1 METICLHFEL
11 PAPAEPMAEPNRTAR
26 RLARENRILRRT
38 CAACLAVMFAAL
50 AWYAWDGLRTRKTYD
65 LLKTSARQTA
75 QAAEQRA
82 QDYRAEADRLQCQL
96 DGANRRADEYQ
107 TEAEDLQRQL
117 DAVTAAYM
125 EGTEQ

>member
-26 RLARENRILRRT
+26 RLARENRILRRA
-38 CAACLAVMFAAL
+38 CAACLAAMFAAL
-50 AWYAWDGLRTRKTYD
+50 AWYAWDGLQTRKTYD

-82 QDYRAEADRLQCQL
+82 QDYRSEADRLQCQL
-96 DGANRRADEYQ
+96 DGANQRADEYQ

>member
-11 PAPAEPMAEPNRTAR
+11 PATAEPMAEPNRTAR

-38 CAACLAVMFAAL
+38 CAACLAAMFAAL
-50 AWYAWDGLRTRKTYD
+50 AWDGWQTHKTYD

-82 QDYRAEADRLQCQL
+82 QDYRAEAERLQCQL
-96 DGANRRADEYQ
+96 DGANQRADEYQ
-107 TEAEDLQRQL
+107 TEAEDLQRRL

>member
-26 RLARENRILRRT
+26 RLARENRILRRA
-38 CAACLAVMFAAL
+38 CAACLAAMFAAL
-50 AWYAWDGLRTRKTYD
+50 AWYAWDGLQTRKTYD

-82 QDYRAEADRLQCQL
+82 KGYQTAANLLQNQL
-96 DGANRRADEYQ
+96 DEAELRAD
-107 TEAEDLQRQL
+107 TLQQEL
-117 DAVTAAYM
+117 DALRAVT
-125 EGTEQ
+125 GVQDNGNQ

>member
-1 METICLHFEL
+1 MTGVQ
-11 PAPAEPMAEPNRTAR
+11 
-26 RLARENRILRRT
+26 T
-38 CAACLAVMFAAL
+38 CALPI
-50 AWYAWDGLRTRKTYD
+50 
-65 LLKTSARQTA
+65 S

-96 DGANRRADEYQ
+96 DGANQRADEYQ

>member
-38 CAACLAVMFAAL
+38 CAACLAAMFAAL
-50 AWYAWDGLRTRKTYD
+50 AWYAWDGLQTRKTYD

-82 QDYRAEADRLQCQL
+82 KGYQTAANLLQNQL
-96 DGANRRADEYQ
+96 DEAELRAD
-107 TEAEDLQRQL
+107 TLQQEL
-117 DAVTAAYM
+117 DALRAVT
-125 EGTEQ
+125 GVQDNGNR

>member
-1 METICLHFEL
+1 MEATCLCFVL
-11 PAPAEPMAEPNRTAR
+11 PAPAEPTAKPNRTAR
-26 RLARENRILRRT
+26 RLAKENRILRRT
-38 CAACLAVMFAAL
+38 CAACLAVMFASL
-50 AWYAWDGLRTRKTYD
+50 AWYAWDGRQTRKTYD

-96 DGANRRADEYQ
+96 AGAEQRASEYKAA
-107 TEAEDLQRQL
+107 AEDLQRQL

-125 EGTEQ
+125 EGAEQ

>member
-11 PAPAEPMAEPNRTAR
+11 RAPAEPMAEPNRTAR

-38 CAACLAVMFAAL
+38 CAACLAAMFAAL
-50 AWYAWDGLRTRKTYD
+50 AWYTWDGLQARKTYD

-96 DGANRRADEYQ
+96 DACPGSRA
-107 TEAEDLQRQL
+107 TCRPATSGRKPPRPSSSS
-117 DAVTAAYM
+117 ACA
-125 EGTEQ
+125 

>member
-38 CAACLAVMFAAL
+38 CAACLAAMFAAL
-50 AWYAWDGLRTRKTYD
+50 AWYAWDGLQTRKTYD

-82 QDYRAEADRLQCQL
+82 KNYQTAANLLQNQL
-96 DGANRRADEYQ
+96 DEAELRAD
-107 TEAEDLQRQL
+107 TLQQEL
-117 DAVTAAYM
+117 DALRAVT
-125 EGTEQ
+125 GVQDNGNQ

>member
-38 CAACLAVMFAAL
+38 CAACLAAMFAAL
-50 AWYAWDGLRTRKTYD
+50 QTRKTYD

-96 DGANRRADEYQ
+96 DGANQRADEYQ

>member
-26 RLARENRILRRT
+26 RLARENRILRRA
-38 CAACLAVMFAAL
+38 CAACLAAMFAAL
-50 AWYAWDGLRTRKTYD
+50 AWYAWDGLQTRKTYD

-82 QDYRAEADRLQCQL
+82 QDYRAEVDRLQCQL
-96 DGANRRADEYQ
+96 DGANQRADEYQ

>member
-1 METICLHFEL
+1 METICLCFEL
-11 PAPAEPMAEPNRTAR
+11 PAPAEPTAKPNRAAQ
-26 RLARENRILRRT
+26 RLAKENRILRRT
-38 CAACLAVMFAAL
+38 FAACLAAMFAAL
-50 AWYAWDGLRTRKTYD
+50 AWYAWDGQQTRKTYD

-96 DGANRRADEYQ
+96 DGANERADEYQ
-107 TEAEDLQRQL
+107 AEAEDLQRQL

-125 EGTEQ
+125 RGTEQ

>member
-50 AWYAWDGLRTRKTYD
+50 AWYAWDGLQTRKTYD

-82 QDYRAEADRLQCQL
+82 QDYRAEADRLQCH
-96 DGANRRADEYQ
+96 GNRKPLHISKYFYE
-107 TEAEDLQRQL
+107 TKI
-117 DAVTAAYM
+117 
-125 EGTEQ
+125 

>member
-1 METICLHFEL
+1 MEATCLCFEL
-11 PAPAEPMAEPNRTAR
+11 PAPAEPSAKPNRAAR
-26 RLARENRILRRT
+26 RLAKENKILRRT
-38 CAACLAVMFAAL
+38 CAACLAVMLASL
-50 AWYAWDGLRTRKTYD
+50 AWYAWDGWQTRKTYD

-96 DGANRRADEYQ
+96 DGANQRASEYQ
-107 TEAEDLQRQL
+107 AAAEDLQRQL

-125 EGTEQ
+125 EGAE

>member
-11 PAPAEPMAEPNRTAR
+11 PAPAEPVAEPNRTAR

-38 CAACLAVMFAAL
+38 CAACLAAMFAAL
-50 AWYAWDGLRTRKTYD
+50 AWYAWDGLQTRKTYD

-82 QDYRAEADRLQCQL
+82 Q
-96 DGANRRADEYQ
+96 
-107 TEAEDLQRQL
+107 AEDLQRQL